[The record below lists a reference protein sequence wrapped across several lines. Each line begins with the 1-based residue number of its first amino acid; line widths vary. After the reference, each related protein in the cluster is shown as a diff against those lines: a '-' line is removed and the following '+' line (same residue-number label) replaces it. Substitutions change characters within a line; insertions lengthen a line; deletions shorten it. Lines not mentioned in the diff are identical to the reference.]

1 MKLSPCMLITVF
13 ISESKAVVKMLLALL
28 TGILSA
34 VFLLED
40 DLPLE

>member
-1 MKLSPCMLITVF
+1 MKLNPCMPITVL
-13 ISESKAVVKMLLALL
+13 ISESKAMVEMLLTLL